1 MKSKVYLYLSALA
14 TVILGTLLHFTYQ
27 WSGRNPAVGIFSAVN
42 ESTWEHL
49 KLLAIPMLFF
59 LFPEYLLF
67 GKNYSNYFPVRLLS
81 ILIGMSV
88 IVTTFYTYTGI
99 LGTHCLWAD
108 IGTFLLGILASL
120 WFSIKLLPTGY
131 LTSKTAVRLSFLGI
145 FLLIL
150 CFACF
155 TFYPPELPLFQSPS
169 SGSDIHAI

>member
-1 MKSKVYLYLSALA
+1 MKSKAYLYLSALA

-27 WSGRNPAVGIFSAVN
+27 WSGRNPVIS

-49 KLLAIPMLFF
+49 KLLAIPMLLF
-59 LFPEYLLF
+59 LFPEYLLY
-67 GKNYSNYFPVRLLS
+67 GKNYSNYLPVRFLS

-88 IVTTFYTYTGI
+88 IVITFYTYTGI

-120 WFSIKLLPTGY
+120 WFSLKLLPTRY
-131 LTSKTAVRLSFLGI
+131 LSSKMAVRLSLLGI
-145 FLLIL
+145 LLLIF

-155 TFYPPELPLFQSPS
+155 TFYPPNLPLFQAPS
-169 SGSDIHAI
+169 

>member
-1 MKSKVYLYLSALA
+1 MKSKVYLSALA

-27 WSGRNPAVGIFSAVN
+27 WSGRNPTVGIFSAVN

-131 LTSKTAVRLSFLGI
+131 LTSKTAVRLSFFGI

-155 TFYPPELPLFQSPS
+155 TFYPPELPLFQTPS
-169 SGSDIHAI
+169 SGSDIHAT